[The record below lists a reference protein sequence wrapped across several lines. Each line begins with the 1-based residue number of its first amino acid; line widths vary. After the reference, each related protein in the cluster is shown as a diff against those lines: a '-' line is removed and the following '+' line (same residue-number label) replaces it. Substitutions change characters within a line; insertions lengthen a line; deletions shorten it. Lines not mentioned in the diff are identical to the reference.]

1 MRFVIVTGM
10 SGGGKSTAMRMLED
24 VGFFCV
30 DNLPVPLIE
39 KFMELL
45 VMPGNEISKAAL
57 GLDVRADQSFGDA
70 MKILDRMRQNGFIF
84 EVLFMDASDSTLVK
98 RYKESRRV
106 HPLCTPED
114 SRVEH
119 GISKEREILTE
130 MKKKADYII
139 DTSKLLTRELKE
151 EIDRIFVK
159 NGEYNNLII
168 SIMSFGFKHGIPA
181 DADLVFDVRFLPNPF
196 YIDELKYMTGN
207 DKGVQESVM
216 GFPEAGQFMDKL
228 EDMLRFLIPN
238 YIKEGKY
245 QLVVAI
251 GCTGGKHRSVTLANE
266 LYRRM
271 KDKGNYGLTISLRN
285 LFYIPVADG

>member
-24 VGFFCV
+24 AGFFCV

-45 VMPGNEISKAAL
+45 MMPGNEISKAAL

-70 MKILDRMRQNGFIF
+70 MKILDKMRQNGFLF
-84 EVLFMDASDSTLVK
+84 EILFMDAGDNTLVK
-98 RYKESRRV
+98 RYKETRRM
-106 HPLCTPED
+106 HPLCTPGD
-114 SRVEH
+114 TRVES
-119 GISKEREILTE
+119 GIRREREILSAI
-130 MKKKADYII
+130 KKQSDYII

-151 EIDRIFVK
+151 EIDRIFVQNK
-159 NGEYNNLII
+159 EYNNLMV
-168 SIMSFGFKHGIPA
+168 SIVSFGFKHGIPA

-196 YIDELKYMTGN
+196 YIDELKYLTGN
-207 DKGVQESVM
+207 DKGVQDYVM
-216 GFPEAGQFMDKL
+216 SFAEAGQFLDKL
-228 EDMLRFLIPN
+228 QDMLEFLLPN
-238 YIKEGKY
+238 YVKEGKY
-245 QLVVAI
+245 QLVVGI

-271 KDKGNYGLTISLRN
+271 KNSGNYGFSISHRD
-285 LFYIPVADG
+285 VK

>member
-1 MRFVIVTGM
+1 VRFVIVTGM

-207 DKGVQESVM
+207 DKGVQEYVM

-251 GCTGGKHRSVTLANE
+251 GCTGGKHRSVTLSNE

-271 KDKGNYGLTISLRN
+271 KDKGNYGLTISHRD
-285 LFYIPVADG
+285 VK

>member
-151 EIDRIFVK
+151 EIDRK
-159 NGEYNNLII
+159 
-168 SIMSFGFKHGIPA
+168 
-181 DADLVFDVRFLPNPF
+181 
-196 YIDELKYMTGN
+196 
-207 DKGVQESVM
+207 SV
-216 GFPEAGQFMDKL
+216 
-228 EDMLRFLIPN
+228 
-238 YIKEGKY
+238 
-245 QLVVAI
+245 V
-251 GCTGGKHRSVTLANE
+251 
-266 LYRRM
+266 
-271 KDKGNYGLTISLRN
+271 
-285 LFYIPVADG
+285 

>member
-10 SGGGKSTAMRMLED
+10 SGGGKSTAMRMRED

-130 MKKKADYII
+130 MIKKADYII

-207 DKGVQESVM
+207 DKGVQEYVM

-271 KDKGNYGLTISLRN
+271 KDKGNYGLTISHRD
-285 LFYIPVADG
+285 VK

>member
-196 YIDELKYMTGN
+196 YIDELKYSFYN
-207 DKGVQESVM
+207 YKGVQEYVM

-271 KDKGNYGLTISLRN
+271 KDKGNYGLTISHRD
-285 LFYIPVADG
+285 VK